1 MPLTG
6 VGKVFKPQL
15 RWDAAERKV
24 RAMLADVAQ
33 GGVQIAVKAAAHP
46 VHGNLITVTL
56 RGGSAATEAEI
67 HKRLDPLTTRHEVVR
82 E

>member
-1 MPLTG
+1 

-24 RAMLADVAQ
+24 RTMLADLEQ
-33 GGVQIAVKAAAHP
+33 GDVHIAVKAAAHP

-56 RGGSAATEAEI
+56 AGGSAAAEAEI

-82 E
+82 G